1 MTNKFDFNKGL
12 LDLENIVK
20 KMESGELELEESL
33 KLFEQGVELTRKCQS
48 ALSSAEQRIS
58 ILTSD
63 DNYKSSEPFMD
74 DKL

>member
-1 MTNKFDFNKGL
+1 MTNKFDFNNGL
-12 LDLENIVK
+12 LELENIVK

-63 DNYKSSEPFMD
+63 DNYESSEPFMD

>member
-1 MTNKFDFNKGL
+1 MTKKFDFNKGL

-63 DNYKSSEPFMD
+63 DNYKSLEPFMD

>member
-1 MTNKFDFNKGL
+1 MTKKFDFNKGL

>member
-1 MTNKFDFNKGL
+1 MTKKFDFNKGL

-33 KLFEQGVELTRKCQS
+33 KLFEHGVELTRKCQS